1 MEYITQQILSH
12 LWALIFCLFAVFF
25 TVALFFS
32 KRTFLKYINITLIS
46 LCCSLAL
53 AEVYFSLRHI
63 STYYEPVNTGSS
75 KASGTEEMPCNAT
88 AEPDPVL
95 GYRPI
100 PRHIW
105 SHCVKKYGST
115 EVYDAT
121 YTSLD
126 SGWRVTPQRGDTADT
141 AVVFFGCSF
150 TFGEGLKDSEAFPYR
165 VGQLLGDRYQVF
177 NLGFSGYGAH
187 QMLAEIESGRLDPML
202 GGYKKTHFYFL
213 TIESHVERCGG
224 LMLWDRD
231 SRRYELDHGEVVDT
245 GTFREHLS
253 LPRRLAEWVFRK
265 SFVFELLFNRPKPAE
280 RKRMTELHLA
290 ILEKCNKLL
299 LEKYGQPLVVLL
311 WPGAESFKEPLTRAG
326 VATVELAPLLPGYR
340 DASNPYRIPHDGHPN
355 ARAASIIAET
365 IVGRIRAEDSQ

>member
-1 MEYITQQILSH
+1 MEYIIQQGQIH
-12 LWALIFCLFAVFF
+12 LWALVFGLFAVFF
-25 TVALFFS
+25 TVTTFFS
-32 KRTFLKYINITLIS
+32 KRTFVKYINITLLS
-46 LCCSLAL
+46 LCCSLAM
-53 AEVYFSLRHI
+53 AEVYFSLRHV
-63 STYYEPVNTGSS
+63 STYYEPVNTGST
-75 KASGTEEMPCNAT
+75 KVLGAEEMPCNAN
-88 AEPDPVL
+88 AVPDPVL

-100 PRHIW
+100 PRHVW
-105 SHCVKKYGST
+105 SHCIKKYGST

-150 TFGEGLKDSEAFPYR
+150 TFGEGLKDSESFPYR

-187 QMLAEIESGRLDPML
+187 QMLAEIESGRLDPVL
-202 GGYKKTHFYFL
+202 RGYKKTHFYYL

-224 LMLWDRD
+224 MMLWDRD
-231 SRRYELDHGEVVDT
+231 SRRYVLDHGEVVDT

-265 SFVFELLFNRPKPAE
+265 SFVFELLFNRPNPAE
-280 RKRMTELHLA
+280 RQRMTELHLA
-290 ILEKCNKLL
+290 ILEKCNRLL
-299 LEKYGQPLVVLL
+299 LKKYGQSLVVLL
-311 WPGAESFKEPLTRAG
+311 WPGVESFKEPLTRAG

-340 DASNPYRIPHDGHPN
+340 DASNPYRIHHDGHPN
-355 ARAASIIAET
+355 ARASGIIADM
-365 IVGRIRAEDSQ
+365 IAGRIRAADSQ

>member
-1 MEYITQQILSH
+1 MEYLTQQALIH
-12 LWALIFCLFAVFF
+12 FWALAFGLLTVVF
-25 TVALFFS
+25 TVAAIFS
-32 KRTFLKYINITLIS
+32 KRNVTKNINITLLS
-46 LCCSLAL
+46 LCCALML
-53 AEVYFSLRHI
+53 AEIYFSLRYT
-63 STYYEPVNTGSS
+63 STYY
-75 KASGTEEMPCNAT
+75 ALADTENIKTSDAAEVPCNAN

-95 GYRPI
+95 GYRPVSRQI
-100 PRHIW
+100 R
-105 SHCVKKYGST
+105 SHCIKKYGST
-115 EVYDAT
+115 EVYNAI

-126 SGWRVTPQRGDTADT
+126 SGWRVTPQRGNTADT

-150 TFGEGLKDSEAFPYR
+150 TFGEGLKDSETFPYR
-165 VGQLLGDRYQVF
+165 VGQLLGDRYQVL

-202 GGYKKTHFYFL
+202 RDYKKAHFYFL

-231 SRRYELDHGEVVDT
+231 SRRYVLDHGEVVDT

-265 SFVFELLFNRPKPAE
+265 SFVFELLFNRPTKAE
-280 RKRMTELHLA
+280 RQHMTELHLA

-311 WPGAESFKEPLTRAG
+311 WPGAESFKEPLNRAG

-355 ARAASIIAET
+355 ARAANIIAET
-365 IVGRIRAEDSQ
+365 IAGRIRAEDSQ